1 MNTEF
6 LYLVAEQLYMNT
18 AAHAMSNRNWLAA
31 IYKSLLVANRGD
43 EEEILWTKYNQ
54 WKIDHNCRAARSTA
68 KANKSKLSS
77 FEIGM
82 VTDNYCVIHIEI
94 QKDDDTISKEVHY
107 RKDAFPAGLWEFRN
121 PHNDTVLNNA
131 FERDQLFLSS
141 LKDGFNSSIQDE
153 ESVRNEKL
161 ANSKKPERLDISLYA
176 DIGDEEDSDDQE
188 EFDN

>member
-18 AAHAMSNRNWLAA
+18 AAHAMSNRNWLPA

-77 FEIGM
+77 FEIGI
-82 VTDNYCVIHIEI
+82 VSDNSCVIQIVI
-94 QKDDDTISKEVHY
+94 QKGDNRILKEVIY
-107 RKDAFPAGLWEFRN
+107 RRDAFPVGLWEVRN
-121 PHNDTVLNNA
+121 PQNDTVLNNA
-131 FERDQLFLSS
+131 FERDQLFLST
-141 LKDGFNSSIQDE
+141 LG
-153 ESVRNEKL
+153 
-161 ANSKKPERLDISLYA
+161 
-176 DIGDEEDSDDQE
+176 
-188 EFDN
+188 